1 MCIDE
6 TPERSLNQLIDAL
19 HLDIGLGVLCSAQ
32 AQLGARCMKKCFLE
46 LRGEDGIA
54 IRDKDLRHTVNFLD
68 MIHRCFRHLTCCV
81 GMA

>member
-6 TPERSLNQLIDAL
+6 TPERTLNQLIDAL

-32 AQLGARCMKKCFLE
+32 VQFGARCMKKCFQE

-54 IRDKDLRHTVNFLD
+54 I
-68 MIHRCFRHLTCCV
+68 
-81 GMA
+81 